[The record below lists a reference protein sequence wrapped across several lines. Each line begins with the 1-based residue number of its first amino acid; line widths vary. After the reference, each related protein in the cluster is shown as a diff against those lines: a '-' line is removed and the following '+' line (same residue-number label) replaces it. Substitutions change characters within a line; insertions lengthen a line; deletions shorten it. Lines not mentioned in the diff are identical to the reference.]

1 MSTNLRLRGC
11 AAVVAALAVLG
22 GASCSDTVRTGRSP
36 AYLIIE
42 GMEGIH
48 GADDSLVDANFAS
61 DVRTFGGVYEDSGVA
76 HMRIAFRDVDYNAA
90 VGPTDNNAITINRY
104 RVSYRRADGRNTPG
118 ADVPWPF
125 EGATTATIRED
136 TESVSFV
143 LVRIQAKLESPLV
156 QIVSSTAAIGG
167 AGAISTVADVTFYGR
182 DQAGNEVTVTGSMDV
197 TFADWADPDN

>member
-11 AAVVAALAVLG
+11 AAVVAALAVLAG
-22 GASCSDTVRTGRSP
+22 VSCSKTVRTGRSP

-61 DVRTFGGVYEDSGVA
+61 DVRTFGGVYEDAGRA
-76 HMRIAFRDVDYNAA
+76 RMRLAFRDVDYNAA
-90 VGPTDNNAITINRY
+90 VGPTDNNVVTLNRY

-118 ADVPWPF
+118 VDVPWAF
-125 EGATTATIRED
+125 EGATTATIGVDAED
-136 TESVSFV
+136 VAFT

-156 QIVSSTAAIGG
+156 QIVSSLSELGG

-182 DQAGNEVTVTGSMDV
+182 DQVGNEVTVTGSMDV
-197 TFADWADPDN
+197 TFADWADPEN